1 MFYTS
6 EGLRLLTGSDDKG
19 LLLYEVSEANQKFNL
34 IENGLNSLKNG
45 FQVKPALADLN
56 NDGFYELLV
65 GNARGGLQLYQT
77 PWKKLTTNTKEINNA
92 AEEQIIVYPNPSDDF
107 IHLKYASAKSF
118 SDVKISIF
126 DVLGRCLLQ
135 WKNYIENSPKNIST
149 LPNGFYKIQI
159 EDGLKKYYTPF
170 IR

>member
-1 MFYTS
+1 
-6 EGLRLLTGSDDKG
+6 
-19 LLLYEVSEANQKFNL
+19 LYEVSEANQKFNL

-92 AEEQIIVYPNPSDDF
+92 AEKQIIVYPNPSDDF
-107 IHLKYASAKSF
+107 IHLKYASANSF
-118 SDVKISIF
+118 SKGKISIF
-126 DVLGRCLLQ
+126 DVFGRCLLR
-135 WKNYIENSPKNIST
+135 WEHYIENSPINIST

-159 EDGLKKYYTPF
+159 EDGVKKYYTPF